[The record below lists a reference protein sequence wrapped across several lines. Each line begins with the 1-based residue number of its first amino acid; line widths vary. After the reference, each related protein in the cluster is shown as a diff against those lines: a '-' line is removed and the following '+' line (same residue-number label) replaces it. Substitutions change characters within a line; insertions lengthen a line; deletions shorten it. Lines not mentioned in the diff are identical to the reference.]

1 MGLLIDII
9 IIAIILLNIIIGYKK
24 GLINVIF
31 SICAFL
37 VAIII
42 TVLLYK
48 PVSNIIIENTD
59 IKDNIKSMIINNSK
73 ENENKEGTDTN
84 YIQKYI
90 ENTVKE
96 VTEDAK
102 TKATEVIAENIATK
116 GIEIL
121 TCIILFIL
129 TRIVLVILKFLT
141 ETLANIPI
149 VKQCNEIGGLVYG
162 IIKGLII
169 IYLLLTIIF
178 LVISINGNG
187 LIANAIEE
195 SYITKFLYNNNF
207 IVNYCLLGKN
217 LL

>member
-1 MGLLIDII
+1 MTKLVKC
-9 IIAIILLNIIIGYKK
+9 YKI
-24 GLINVIF
+24 INVIF

>member
-96 VTEDAK
+96 VAEDAK
-102 TKATEVIAENIATK
+102 TKATEVVAENIATK

>member
-207 IVNYCLLGKN
+207 IVNYCLLGEN

>member
-129 TRIVLVILKFLT
+129 TRIVLFILKFLT

-207 IVNYCLLGKN
+207 IVNYCLLGEN